1 MFTAHTE
8 LQRYTD
14 TDRATAIRYTD
25 YMTTAV
31 SNLQET
37 SWVWQLLATYFTTAP
52 GVFIGYAMIYMV
64 SLILVTVLAV
74 RND

>member
-31 SNLQET
+31 SKGR
-37 SWVWQLLATYFTTAP
+37 AT
-52 GVFIGYAMIYMV
+52 GNG
-64 SLILVTVLAV
+64 
-74 RND
+74 